1 MRKLRVNG
9 QQLLPNRTLNKM
21 GFKPWQSGCGFMLLP
36 TLFYYY
42 LSKKL
47 IVYIFK
53 KKKSRNIRV
62 QLFL

>member
-53 KKKSRNIRV
+53 KKKK
-62 QLFL
+62 